1 MVSNNPEII
10 GIDIETIIT
19 FPPISILFAIAV
31 SPESLQILTANSVK
45 NAIPVIF
52 ISKVKNVL
60 LIAVLFARLVKSSTT
75 PDILLSIIPSISAP
89 AISDTYITNSGLYC
103 FKIIIIIKAIKPY
116 SYDFYNIHFVL
127 PF

>member
-1 MVSNNPEII
+1 M
-10 GIDIETIIT
+10 TT

-52 ISKVKNVL
+52 ISNVKNVL
-60 LIAVLFARLVKSSTT
+60 LIAVLLARLVKSSTT
-75 PDILLSIIPSISAP
+75 PDILLSIIPSIKAP

-103 FKIIIIIKAIKPY
+103 FRIIIIIKAIKPY
-116 SYDFYNIHFVL
+116 SYNFYNIHFVPL
-127 PF
+127 FQHFFSIIVFIL